1 MFNFNFTQQSNLRN
15 MTAEYQ
21 TIDKELI
28 TSLSFPN
35 TDVLQEIDEI
45 KQRKED
51 LDRALSLGNLEHLKI
66 KIYFEDDLSCKMVET
81 TIWGVTDNRVILKQ
95 GVIIPVNRIYKII

>member
-1 MFNFNFTQQSNLRN
+1 
-15 MTAEYQ
+15 MTTEYQ
-21 TIDKELI
+21 IIDKELI

-35 TDVLQEIDEI
+35 TEVLEDIDQV
-45 KQRKED
+45 KQRRED

-66 KIYFEDDLSCKMVET
+66 KIYFEDDSSHKMVET

-95 GVIIPVNRIYKII
+95 GVVIPVIRIHKII